1 VTGHRTAKIFR
12 VAIHF
17 VYFAHECS
25 PLARLNRAVV
35 EFTTGRHDPDA
46 HLPQARPAEG
56 YRVLPKFLSPDKTA
70 GWLNLIESKGELFK
84 TVAGKAGM
92 SLPYNVLDGYKIDEH
107 FPELREFALDHC

>member
-1 VTGHRTAKIFR
+1 MNG
-12 VAIHF
+12 
-17 VYFAHECS
+17 S

-84 TVAGKAGM
+84 TVRARRA
-92 SLPYNVLDGYKIDEH
+92 
-107 FPELREFALDHC
+107 